1 MAVEHFQ
8 IGVVALPLMAAPIIA
23 LLGRSKWAHALTLAV
38 AIGAAF
44 MSWVLLAQ
52 VLSEGPM
59 RYRLGNWPAP
69 WGIEY
74 RLDIFGAIVQTLVA
88 TLAAVMMPHLQRLLA
103 LEIPPARIAPAMA
116 AFLLLLSGLLG
127 IVATGDAFN
136 VFVFLEISSLS
147 TYALIALGRRR
158 EALVASFRYLI
169 VGTVGA
175 TFFLIGVGLLYI
187 MTGTL
192 NMDDLAI
199 RLPAI
204 SQSASVQ
211 TAIAFVVLGLAIKAA
226 LFPLH
231 FWLPAAYSEAPSA
244 IGAFLAA
251 TSTKVALYALAR
263 FLFGVF
269 PLADLPLGEG
279 LLILLQSLAV
289 LAMLVG
295 SALAINQTD
304 LRRLLAFSSIA
315 QIGYIVLGLSLASLA
330 GLTAATIHIVNHALM
345 KAALFMAVGAMA
357 YQTGSASLKSLR
369 GLGHRMPITGASLVI
384 AGFSLVGVPLTAGF
398 ISKWWLISALI
409 EQQHWMWMAAV
420 LASSVLSVIYFWKIV
435 ETLYE
440 RTDAVVER
448 CDPSVMIWGPI
459 VILALANLWLGV
471 DAGALVETAGRGAEW
486 LLGMTPAA
494 PIASVEPVVSAID
507 GALP

>member
-1 MAVEHFQ
+1 MVVDHFQ
-8 IGVVALPLMAAPIIA
+8 IGVIALPLMAAPLVA
-23 LLGRSKWAHALTLAV
+23 LLGRSRWAHALTIAV
-38 AIGAAF
+38 VIGSAA
-44 MSWVLLAQ
+44 MSWWLLAH
-52 VLSEGPM
+52 VLAEGPL

-74 RLDIFGAIVQTLVA
+74 RLDIFGAIVQALIA
-88 TLAAVMMPHLQRLLA
+88 SIAAIMMPYLQRLLE
-103 LEIPPARIAPAMA
+103 LEIPASRLAPALA

-175 TFFLIGVGLLYI
+175 TFFLIGVGLLYV

-199 RLPAI
+199 RLPAL

-211 TAIAFVVLGLAIKAA
+211 TALAFVVLGLAIKAA

-231 FWLPAAYSEAPSA
+231 FWLPAAYAEAPSA

-251 TSTKVALYALAR
+251 ASTKVALYALAR

-269 PLADLPLGEG
+269 PLAELPIGEWV
-279 LLILLQSLAV
+279 LMLLQTLAV
-289 LAMLVG
+289 VAMLVG
-295 SALAINQTD
+295 SALAIQQTD
-304 LRRLLAFSSIA
+304 LRRLLAYSSVA
-315 QIGYIVLGLSLASLA
+315 QIGYIVLGLSLASVA
-330 GLTAATIHIVNHALM
+330 GVSAATIHIVNHALM
-345 KAALFMAVGAMA
+345 KAALFMAVGALA
-357 YQTGSASLKSLR
+357 YQTGSASLPSLR
-369 GLGHRMPITGASLVI
+369 GLGHRMPITSASLLI

-398 ISKWWLISALI
+398 ISKWWLISALLDREDWAWI
-409 EQQHWMWMAAV
+409 AAV
-420 LASSVLSVIYFWKIV
+420 LVSSVLSVFYFWKIV
-435 ETLYE
+435 ETLYQ
-440 RTDAVVER
+440 RGDTVVER
-448 CDPSVMIWGPI
+448 CEPSVVIWGPL
-459 VILALANLWLGV
+459 VIFAIANLWLGI
-471 DAGALVETAGRGAEW
+471 DARALVETAEAGAQW
-486 LLGMTPAA
+486 LLGVA
-494 PIASVEPVVSAID
+494 PSMPAID
-507 GALP
+507 GVAP